1 MTHGSGRTARP
12 GRRRDG
18 LALCGLIVL
27 VVVIGSWSVPAPAE
41 SIPQAVDRMD
51 GTLKEM
57 GRKSRE
63 SDRKVLEMGRK
74 LRALDEMG
82 RKLRALEEKVR
93 KLERAMAAVRQEQA
107 SAAASGQEASSVS
120 RSASGSPESVETS
133 LGLTR
138 TTYALVQRGLA
149 SQGFA
154 PGTPDGLVG
163 PRTRTALRRWQAAKG
178 YEVTGHLTR
187 VQTDALVVV
196 GKKAQA
202 ERPGSGRQAPGTRF
216 RDCSGCPEMVVLPAG
231 SFMMGSPPGEIGRF
245 RDEGPVHR
253 VRIGKSFAVGRY
265 EVTFAE
271 WDACRRGGGCRH
283 TPSDKGWGRSRRP
296 VMEVSWDD
304 AQQYVRWLSRRTGK
318 RYRLLSESE
327 WEYAARAGTRTRYFW
342 GDFVGR
348 NRANC
353 DGCGSRW
360 DLRQT
365 APVGSFSPNAFG
377 LHDLHGNVREWVA
390 DCWHDNYEG
399 APSDERVWHAER
411 GGDCRFRM
419 MRGGAWLNPPL
430 HLRSATRFRYGTDAR
445 VDFVGFRVAS
455 KLD

>member
-120 RSASGSPESVETS
+120 RPASGSPESVETS

-163 PRTRTALRRWQAAKG
+163 PRTRTALRRWQAATG

-202 ERPGSGRQAPGTRF
+202 ERPGSGRQPPGTVF
-216 RDCSGCPEMVVLPAG
+216 RDCLGCPEMVVLPAG
-231 SFMMGSPPGEIGRF
+231 SFMMGSPPGE
-245 RDEGPVHR
+245 RDRNQNEGPVHR
-253 VRIGKSFAVGRY
+253 VRIGKAFAVGRY
-265 EVTFAE
+265 EVTFSE
-271 WDACRRGGGCRH
+271 WDACRRGGGCSH
-283 TPSDKGWGRSRRP
+283 HPDAGGWGRGSRP
-296 VMEVSWDD
+296 VIKVSWDD
-304 AQQYVRWLSRRTGK
+304 AQKYVRWLSRRTGK

-360 DLRQT
+360 DRAQT

-390 DCWHDNYEG
+390 DCWHGSYER
-399 APSDERVWHAER
+399 APTNGSAWNAGS
-411 GGDCRFRM
+411 GGDCRYRVS
-419 MRGGAWLNPPL
+419 RGGSWLSSPVWV
-430 HLRSATRFRYGTDAR
+430 RSAVRVTTLAESRHRFM
-445 VDFVGFRVAS
+445 GFRVAS